1 MKNKKYH
8 TEGAVPKSNRKIEET
23 KSIPLKMTMKK
34 SIPLK
39 MTMKKSIPLNITM
52 KKWFIYTKWSKTK

>member
-1 MKNKKYH
+1 
-8 TEGAVPKSNRKIEET
+8 
-23 KSIPLKMTMKK
+23 MTMKK

>member
-52 KKWFIYTKWSKTK
+52 KK